1 MKMNKKAS
9 ELALNQIVEWTIVLI
24 ALAVVITI
32 VIMHSRPAM
41 DFTCE
46 KKYGGTCVE
55 TKSECERESK
65 MAVAG
70 LGCANYCCMDPE
82 NYIG

>member
-1 MKMNKKAS
+1 MNKKAS
-9 ELALNQIVEWTIVLI
+9 ELALNQIIGWTMVLI

-32 VIMHSRPAM
+32 VITHSKSPL

-55 TKSECERESK
+55 TKVECESNSK

-70 LGCANYCCMDPE
+70 LGCANYCCLDSK
-82 NYIG
+82 NYIN

>member
-1 MKMNKKAS
+1 MNKKGS
-9 ELALNQIVEWTIVLI
+9 ELALNQIVGWTIVII

-32 VIMHSRPAM
+32 VITYSKSPM

-55 TKSECERESK
+55 SKTVCEKDSK

-70 LGCANYCCMDPE
+70 LGCANYCCMDPK

>member
-1 MKMNKKAS
+1 MNKKAS
-9 ELALNQIVEWTIVLI
+9 ELALNEIVGWAIVLI

-32 VIMHSRPAM
+32 VIMHSRSAM

-46 KKYGGTCVE
+46 EKYGGTCVE
-55 TKSECERESK
+55 TKVECERDSK

-70 LGCANYCCMDPE
+70 LGCANYCCLDAK
-82 NYIG
+82 NYIN

>member
-1 MKMNKKAS
+1 MNKKGS
-9 ELALNQIVEWTIVLI
+9 ELALNKIVGWTIALF

-55 TKSECERESK
+55 TKVECERDSK

-70 LGCANYCCMDPE
+70 LGCANYCCLDAN
-82 NYIG
+82 NYVN

>member
-1 MKMNKKAS
+1 MNKKGS
-9 ELALNQIVEWTIVLI
+9 ELALNKIVGWTIALF

-32 VIMHSRPAM
+32 VIMYSRPAM

-55 TKSECERESK
+55 TKVECERDSK

-70 LGCANYCCMDPE
+70 LGCANYCCLDAN
-82 NYIG
+82 NYVN